1 MKKSDLIA
9 GKHWVQDK
17 NNRIGCVIEKGIVFK
32 DFSVYFNHYDEDLT
46 CIGFAK
52 NDNNTITKV
61 LISKDG
67 CCGVFDCESDFE
79 VIAEINSLK
88 QITTLEELEKVREK
102 LSKDYPYNNLYST
115 NISGKWEIKI
125 ENIRWNMYGV
135 VNDVIENQHKTLD
148 LEDEGY
154 EINIKEV

>member
-1 MKKSDLIA
+1 M
-9 GKHWVQDK
+9 
-17 NNRIGCVIEKGIVFK
+17 FK

-46 CIGFAK
+46 YIGFAK

-88 QITTLEELEKVREK
+88 HLT
-102 LSKDYPYNNLYST
+102 
-115 NISGKWEIKI
+115 
-125 ENIRWNMYGV
+125 
-135 VNDVIENQHKTLD
+135 
-148 LEDEGY
+148 
-154 EINIKEV
+154 